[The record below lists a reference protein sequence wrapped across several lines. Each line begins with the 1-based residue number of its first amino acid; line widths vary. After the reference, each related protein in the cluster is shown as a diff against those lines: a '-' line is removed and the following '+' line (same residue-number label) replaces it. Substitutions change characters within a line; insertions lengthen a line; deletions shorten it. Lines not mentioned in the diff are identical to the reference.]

1 MYQTIGL
8 SDFRAG
14 FKYRPDNFSY
24 EGLGALFDHLESM
37 GDVEFDPIAICC
49 DYCEDTVETIAENYG
64 LELPADEDEDD
75 HRIAVI
81 RYLDAEGVFIHETED
96 GKILYRNF

>member
-14 FKYRPDNFSY
+14 FKYRPDNFSD
-24 EGLGALFDHLESM
+24 EGLGALFDYLESM
-37 GDVEFDPIAICC
+37 GDDVEFDPIAICC
-49 DYCEDTVETIAENYG
+49 EFSEDTVEGIASAYDVEG
-64 LELPADEDEDD
+64 DD
-75 HRIAVI
+75 VRIAVI
-81 RYLDAEGVFIHETED
+81 RKLEDEGAFIHETED

>member
-24 EGLGALFDHLESM
+24 EGLRALFEYLECM
-37 GDVEFDPIAICC
+37 DEEVEFDPIAICC
-49 DYCEDTVETIAENYG
+49 EFSEDTVEAIARDYDIEG
-64 LELPADEDEDD
+64 DD
-75 HRIAVI
+75 LRIAVI
-81 RYLDAEGVFIHETED
+81 RRLDDESVFIYETED

>member
-24 EGLGALFDHLESM
+24 EGLGALFDYFESM
-37 GDVEFDPIAICC
+37 GDIEFDPIAICC
-49 DYCEDTVETIAENYG
+49 EFCEDTVEAIASAYDIEG
-64 LELPADEDEDD
+64 EDL
-75 HRIAVI
+75 RIAVI
-81 RYLDAEGVFIHETED
+81 CHLEDEGVFIHETED

>member
-24 EGLGALFDHLESM
+24 EGLGALFDYLESM
-37 GDVEFDPIAICC
+37 DEEVEFDPIAICC
-49 DYCEDTVETIAENYG
+49 YFSEDTIEAIARDYDIEG
-64 LELPADEDEDD
+64 DD
-75 HRIAVI
+75 LRMAVI
-81 RYLDAEGVFIHETED
+81 RHLDDEGVFIYETED

>member
-24 EGLGALFDHLESM
+24 EGLRALFDHLESM

-49 DYCEDTVETIAENYG
+49 EFSEDTVENIARDYDIEG
-64 LELPADEDEDD
+64 DD
-75 HRIAVI
+75 LRIAVI
-81 RYLDAEGVFIHETED
+81 RHLDDEGVFIYETED

>member
-24 EGLGALFDHLESM
+24 EGLRALFEYLECM
-37 GDVEFDPIAICC
+37 DEEVEFDPIAICC
-49 DYCEDTVETIAENYG
+49 EFSEDTVEAIASAYDIEG
-64 LELPADEDEDD
+64 DD
-75 HRIAVI
+75 LRIAVI
-81 RYLDAEGVFIHETED
+81 RHLEDEGVFIHETED

>member
-24 EGLGALFDHLESM
+24 EGLGALFDYLESM
-37 GDVEFDPIAICC
+37 GDDVEFDPIAICC
-49 DYCEDTVETIAENYG
+49 EFSEDTVEGIASAYDVEG
-64 LELPADEDEDD
+64 DD
-75 HRIAVI
+75 LRIAVI
-81 RYLDAEGVFIHETED
+81 RKLEDEGAFIYETED

>member
-24 EGLGALFDHLESM
+24 EGLGALFDYFKSM
-37 GDVEFDPIAICC
+37 GDIEFDPIAICC
-49 DYCEDTVETIAENYG
+49 EFSEDTVEGIAGAYDIEG
-64 LELPADEDEDD
+64 DD
-75 HRIAVI
+75 LRIAVI
-81 RYLDAEGVFIHETED
+81 RRLDDEGVFIHETED
-96 GKILYRNF
+96 GKILYRSF

>member
-24 EGLGALFDHLESM
+24 EGLGALFDYLESM
-37 GDVEFDPIAICC
+37 DDDVEFDPIAICC
-49 DYCEDTVETIAENYG
+49 DYCEDTVETIARDYDIEG
-64 LELPADEDEDD
+64 EDL
-75 HRIAVI
+75 RIAVI
-81 RYLDAEGVFIHETED
+81 RHLEDEGVFIYETED